1 MIALISNSLNFIS
14 FKTNTKVLKLNNIL
28 RFSKF
33 GDTSALPTWFQEDE
47 EKHCKKMIPLPKE
60 SLNEYKQKQND
71 INARPIKKVV
81 EAEARKKM
89 RVIK

>member
-1 MIALISNSLNFIS
+1 
-14 FKTNTKVLKLNNIL
+14 
-28 RFSKF
+28 
-33 GDTSALPTWFQEDE
+33 
-47 EKHCKKMIPLPKE
+47 MIPLPKE

-89 RVIK
+89 RVNIKTFLNFLTERF